1 MKNTRIVVNSPE
13 VEEILSK
20 IPSWITRWGIT
31 VVLSV
36 ILILL
41 LLSNIITLPDL
52 LRTKAIVCLEDKD
65 KFSLR
70 IPVYQALIA
79 EIHPGSIFVLKF
91 DNYPFMKY
99 GIYSDTIR
107 DKITT
112 RMQNDT
118 FYINVNVPAKIK
130 TNMKKDIVAVD
141 GLTADCEIAI
151 SETSVFKKFINSIKN

>member
-1 MKNTRIVVNSPE
+1 MKNTRIAVNSME

-20 IPSWITRWGIT
+20 IPNWITRWGIS

-36 ILILL
+36 FLILL
-41 LLSNIITLPDL
+41 LLSNIIRLPNL
-52 LRTKAIVCLEDKD
+52 LKTKAIVCHEDKD
-65 KFSLR
+65 KFNLR
-70 IPVYQALIA
+70 IPVYQALLA
-79 EIHPGSIFVLKF
+79 DIHPGSIFVLKF

-107 DKITT
+107 DIIPI

-118 FYINVNVPAKIK
+118 FYLNVNVPSRIK